1 MVVSAALE
9 KRSFFGAGGEGS
21 SGLAGS
27 CGGVD
32 GAGWV
37 SWPFQRQGRAPLG
50 GWLPE
55 HWVAQSVCLEAEC
68 LN

>member
-37 SWPFQRQGRAPLG
+37 SWGVRLWAG
-50 GWLPE
+50 GCQSTGLPSLC
-55 HWVAQSVCLEAEC
+55 VLRLSA
-68 LN
+68 